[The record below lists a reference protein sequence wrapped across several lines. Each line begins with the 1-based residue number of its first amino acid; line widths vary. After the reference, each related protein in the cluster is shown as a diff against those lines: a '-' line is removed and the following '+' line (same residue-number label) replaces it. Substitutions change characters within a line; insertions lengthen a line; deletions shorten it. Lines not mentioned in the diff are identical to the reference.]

1 MKIFKNFFRLLL
13 IPVLV
18 LSGCG
23 NDNHGLSKNNPQSIT
38 VWNYYNGALAIEFD
52 QLVTEFNNTI
62 GRENGIVVYAESMST
77 VPDLENAL
85 RDSAHEKVGSA
96 KMPNIFQCYPD
107 MAVELNEIVP
117 LVNFDDYVSEKD
129 RKKYLSSYI
138 TTGCIGENNEWKIF
152 PIAQSTEVLML
163 NKTDWDKFASQTG
176 ATTDDLATWEGI
188 ASTAKKY
195 YEWTGGKAFFGRDAF
210 ANYPIVGSAQL
221 GHEIFNVKNGEV
233 TLDFDKD
240 VMRRLWDNFYV
251 PYINGYYTQVGNYRS
266 DDVKIGEIISFVC
279 STSSSIYF
287 PTEVSVSDD
296 VTYPIDYMILPLPN
310 FEGAPPYEVQQ
321 GAGMAVCKSTEA
333 EEYASVL
340 FLQWFTN
347 KEQNLRF
354 SLSSG
359 YLPVTNEAL
368 EVKTFTD
375 FFDDTHSKQL
385 IVDALNVALEQ
396 TKKYTPY
403 ATQGFINGSQARSI
417 LNTSM
422 IDKAI
427 EDRNLLNE
435 RVSKGEDREKVLNEY
450 TSDTNFDSWYQ
461 NTFNELKQICKDGK

>member
-1 MKIFKNFFRLLL
+1 MKKLKYLFLLLL
-13 IPVLV
+13 ITVLA

-23 NDNHGLSKNNPQSIT
+23 NDKHGLNKDNPQSIT

-52 QLVTEFNNTI
+52 QLVTEFNNTV

-85 RDSAHEKVGSA
+85 RDSANEKVGSA

-107 MAVELNEIVP
+107 MAVELNEIMP
-117 LVNFDDYVSEKD
+117 LVNLDDYVSENDK
-129 RKKYLSSYI
+129 KKYLSSYI

-163 NKTDWDKFASQTG
+163 NKTDWDKFAAATG
-176 ATTDDLATWEGI
+176 ATTDDLSTWERI
-188 ASTAKKY
+188 ADTAKKY

-221 GHEIFNVKNGEV
+221 GHEIFNVKNGKV

-251 PYINGYYTQVGNYRS
+251 PYINGYYTQVGTYRS

-321 GAGMAVCKSTEA
+321 GAGMAVSKSTEA
-333 EEYASVL
+333 EEYASIL
-340 FLQWFTN
+340 FLEWFTS
-347 KEQNLRF
+347 KEQNLKF
-354 SLSSG
+354 SLNSG

-368 EVKTFTD
+368 EIKTYTEYFENNSAKPLTV
-375 FFDDTHSKQL
+375 DTLK
-385 IVDALNVALEQ
+385 VALEQ
-396 TKKYTPY
+396 TRTYTPY
-403 ATQGFINGSQARSI
+403 ATQGFINGSEARNI

-427 EDRNLLNE
+427 EDRDSLNN
-435 RVSKGEDREKVLNEY
+435 RISQGEDRDMLISEY
-450 TSDTNFDSWYQ
+450 TSDMNFDSWYNDTLNKLEQ
-461 NTFNELKQICKDGK
+461 VCKDGK